1 MFCIALSTK
10 MILKNLQIKNI
21 YRSHDNLRVAINDR
35 YGVEVAALPRSP
47 RRRGQT
53 LSRPFK
59 GLEPIILTIQLGSA
73 LTGLFL
79 CTAAH
84 QPTPKEGSHTIFQSP
99 HFILSL
105 LLTKQT
111 ELPLFLPCIL
121 SLPFSSLIF

>member
-35 YGVEVAALPRSP
+35 YGVEVVALSRSP
-47 RRRGQT
+47 RRCDQT
-53 LSRPFK
+53 LSGPFK
-59 GLEPIILTIQLGSA
+59 GLEPISLTIQLGSVLA

-79 CTAAH
+79 CAAAH
-84 QPTPKEGSHTIFQSP
+84 QPTPKEGSHTIFQSH

-111 ELPLFLPCIL
+111 ELPVF
-121 SLPFSSLIF
+121 LPFSSLIF